1 MSHPHSYSGPAFL
14 SFGFRPFFMAAC
26 LFAIVIIPLWM
37 LIWTGGLTLQSVLV
51 PVDWHSHEMIFGY
64 GSAVIAG
71 FLFTAVPNWTGGMPT
86 RGWPLCAMLTL
97 WLAGRLAVLGVVPLS
112 WGAVASIDSAFLLVL
127 AVLVAREIISGK
139 NWRNLMVL
147 VPVSLLGVSNLC
159 FFVES
164 ALMGKADVSRRL
176 GLALVIF
183 LVLLIGGRI
192 IPSFTRNWLNQKGY
206 RALPA
211 PFGKFDQLSL
221 LATIPALVVWV
232 IRPESLSA
240 AVLMCLAALL
250 QTARLA
256 RWRGLSTLRNP
267 ILAMLHIAFLFAP
280 IGMLAHA
287 LAAIGVLDASAGLH
301 IWGIGA
307 IGGMTVAVMMRA
319 TMGHTGRALVS
330 GPVLNLAFIG
340 LVPALLGRL
349 FPHVELPGA
358 VTGLDLAALFWTLS
372 FALLCWKLVPW
383 LAMQRQDR
391 KRATPLRNR

>member
-1 MSHPHSYSGPAFL
+1 MSHPQSYSGPAFL
-14 SFGFRPFFMAAC
+14 SYGFRPFFMAAC
-26 LFAIVIIPLWM
+26 LFAVVIIPLWM
-37 LIWTGGLTLQSVLV
+37 LIWTGGLTLQSVLM
-51 PVDWHSHEMIFGY
+51 PADWHSHEMIFGY

-86 RGWPLCAMLTL
+86 RGRPLCAMLML
-97 WLAGRLAVLGVVPLS
+97 WLAGRIAVFGAVPLP
-112 WGAVASIDSAFLLVL
+112 WGIVVSIDSAFLLVL

-147 VPVSLLGVSNLC
+147 VPVSLLGLSNL
-159 FFVES
+159 FFFAES
-164 ALMGKADVSRRL
+164 ALVGQAVVSRRL
-176 GLALVIF
+176 GLGLVIF

-192 IPSFTRNWLNQKGY
+192 IPSFTRNWLNQKGD
-206 RALPA
+206 RHLPK
-211 PFGKFDQLSL
+211 PFGTFDQLSL
-221 LATIPALVVWV
+221 LATLPALVVWG
-232 IRPESLSA
+232 IWPQTLSA
-240 AVLMCLAALL
+240 AVLMCLAAML
-250 QTARLA
+250 QTVRLA

-267 ILAMLHIAFLFAP
+267 VLAMLHVAFLFAP
-280 IGMLAHA
+280 VGMLANA
-287 LAAIGVLDASAGLH
+287 AAAIGSLDASAGLH

-330 GPVLNLAFIG
+330 GSVLNLAFIG
-340 LVPALLGRL
+340 LIPALLGRL
-349 FPHVELPGA
+349 FPHVEFPGG

-391 KRATPLRNR
+391 KRPTPLRSR